1 VTWSLGRS
9 CCSSV
14 RPIETP
20 ALPAGLARAPGRV
33 ELDRRARQI
42 RDAADALERERA
54 EREPEILIVAIR
66 LDLIGPDD
74 FLRPPSRTAV

>member
-1 VTWSLGRS
+1 MPWLFLFDPFSVLGPAIRALLGPRS
-9 CCSSV
+9 A
-14 RPIETP
+14 RPD
-20 ALPAGLARAPGRV
+20 V

-54 EREPEILIVAIR
+54 ERELEILIVAIR